1 MRIWKKLAAL
11 AALVTGTAAAQPAL
25 TTIQDVLYRADGTR
39 FTGTMY
45 ISYQSFSG
53 GDTSNIATA
62 NLTVAIVNGSLRVR
76 LVPTTTASAGAQY
89 TITYNAAGINQFT
102 ETWAVPA
109 TNNTLRVRDVRISSG
124 SVVGPPPVISPVQ
137 IGDVIGLAN
146 ELEVRPMRGVGF
158 GLGRAAVINSAGQID
173 GAAGSLADCVHV
185 DGSSGPCGGGGG
197 GGVSGAFADGE
208 TPGGTINS
216 SNTTFVLTH
225 APDPA
230 SSLTLFRNGL
240 RMAPAVDY
248 SLSGSTITFFVA
260 STPQTGDQLLANY
273 RYGDPANPLGTLT
286 GAQVVCSGVGGATS
300 STSITQLA
308 TCTIPAGVLSSGD
321 RLEVR
326 FQLAHTGTSVGF
338 SGEVRVGSS
347 TTVIA
352 RSAAANESRLSG
364 MTDFSIFGTDQ
375 LWDSR
380 TWGTTLA
387 STTTTGTSSEDTS
400 QALTVSFRGQIASS
414 STDSL
419 ALRNFTVIRYP
430 AQTNP

>member
-45 ISYQSFSG
+45 ISYDSFSG

-62 NLTVAIVNGSLRVR
+62 NLTVPIVNGSLRVR

-102 ETWAVPA
+102 ETWAVPS
-109 TNNTLRVRDVRISSG
+109 TNNTLRVRDVRIGSG

-146 ELEVRPMRGVGF
+146 ELEIRPMRGVGF
-158 GLGRAAVINSAGQID
+158 GLGRAAVINSSGQID

-197 GGVSGAFADGE
+197 GGVSGQFADGE
-208 TPGGTINS
+208 TPGGTVNGA
-216 SNTTFVLTH
+216 NTTFVLTH
-225 APDPA
+225 APDPS
-230 SSLTLFRNGL
+230 SSLALFRNGL

-248 SLSGSTITFFVA
+248 SLSGNTITFFVA

-273 RYGDPANPLGTLT
+273 RYGDPSNPLGTLT
-286 GAQVVCSGVGGATS
+286 GSQVVCSGVGGVTS
-300 STSITQLA
+300 SAAITQLG
-308 TCTIPAGVLSSGD
+308 TCTIPAGVLGSGD

-326 FQLAHTGTSVGF
+326 FQLAHTGTSAGF
-338 SGEVRVGSS
+338 SGEVRIGSS
-347 TTVIA
+347 TTVVA
-352 RSAAANESRLSG
+352 RSATASEARMSG
-364 MTDFSIFGTDQ
+364 ETDFSIFGTDQ

-380 TWGTTLA
+380 SWGTTLA
-387 STTTTGTSSEDTS
+387 IAATTGTSSEDTS
-400 QALTVSFRGQIASS
+400 QALTVSFRGQLASS
-414 STDSL
+414 SADSL

-430 AQTNP
+430 AQVNP